1 LIQFHRSVR
10 MAARRTQRNSSP
22 IALQDFLGSTQ
33 PFALL
38 SFSSGSRGFGRN
50 ADMSSAAKFFQIIQ
64 ARDTA
69 AVKRMLAAEPEL
81 ASARNEKGQSALL
94 LTVYSGNKELRDVLL
109 ARGVPLELH
118 EAAAL
123 GQLER
128 VKQLVEEMPS
138 QAKGYSPDGFPV
150 IALAAVFGHL
160 EAVEYL
166 FGKGADINAAATNGT
181 DYNALTGAVAS
192 GHTALVS
199 WLLANGADP
208 NYRYGAGYSPL
219 LTAVANGHLGIVSI
233 LLASG
238 ADLDAKTNDG
248 KTALSF
254 AQERG
259 HAEVAEFL
267 RSHGAA

>member
-1 LIQFHRSVR
+1 
-10 MAARRTQRNSSP
+10 
-22 IALQDFLGSTQ
+22 
-33 PFALL
+33 
-38 SFSSGSRGFGRN
+38 
-50 ADMSSAAKFFQIIQ
+50 MSSTAQFFKVIQ

-94 LTVYSGNKELRDVLL
+94 LTVYGGNKELCDMLL
-109 ARGVPLELH
+109 AQRVPLELH

-123 GQLER
+123 GRLER
-128 VKQLVEEMPS
+128 VKQLVEEMPT
-138 QAKGYSPDGFPV
+138 QAKTYSPDGFAV

-160 EAVEYL
+160 EVTEYL
-166 FGKGADINAAATNGT
+166 FEKGADVNAAATNGT
-181 DYNALTGAVAS
+181 GYNALTGAVAS

-219 LTAVANGHLGIVSI
+219 LTAAANGHLGIVSI

-238 ADLDAKTNDG
+238 ADLQAETNDG

>member
-1 LIQFHRSVR
+1 MKPCAKTAL
-10 MAARRTQRNSSP
+10 AAELRV
-22 IALQDFLGSTQ
+22 AKFLGIKQ

-38 SFSSGSRGFGRN
+38 SLFLYTERIRSRAG
-50 ADMSSAAKFFQIIQ
+50 MSNAAKFFQVIQ
-64 ARDTA
+64 TRDTA
-69 AVKRMLAAEPEL
+69 AAKRMLSAEPEL

-94 LTVYSGNKELRDVLL
+94 LTAYSGNQELCDVLL
-109 ARGVPLELH
+109 AGGGPLELH

-123 GQLER
+123 GRLER
-128 VKQLVEEMPS
+128 VKQLVEEMPVE
-138 QAKGYSPDGFPV
+138 AKTYSPDGFPV
-150 IALAAVFGHL
+150 FALAAVFGHL
-160 EAVEYL
+160 EVAEYL
-166 FGKGADINAAATNGT
+166 FGKGADVNAAATNGT
-181 DYNALTGAVAS
+181 GYNALTGAVAS

-208 NYRYGAGYSPL
+208 NYRYGSGYSPL
-219 LTAVANGHLGIVSI
+219 ITAAANGHLGIVSI

-238 ADLDAKTNDG
+238 ADLQANTNDG
-248 KTALSF
+248 KTALGF

>member
-1 LIQFHRSVR
+1 
-10 MAARRTQRNSSP
+10 
-22 IALQDFLGSTQ
+22 
-33 PFALL
+33 
-38 SFSSGSRGFGRN
+38 
-50 ADMSSAAKFFQIIQ
+50 MSSAAKFFQVIQ

-69 AVKRMLAAEPEL
+69 AVKRMLAAEPQL

-94 LTVYSGNKELRDVLL
+94 LALYSGNKELCDALE
-109 ARGVPLELH
+109 AQGIPLELH

-123 GQLER
+123 GRLER
-128 VKQLVEEMPS
+128 VKQLVEEMPT
-138 QAKGYSPDGFPV
+138 QAKTYSPDGFAV

-160 EAVEYL
+160 EVTEYL
-166 FGKGADINAAATNGT
+166 FEKGADVNAAATNGT
-181 DYNALTGAVAS
+181 GYNALTGAVAS

-219 LTAVANGHLGIVSI
+219 LTAAANGHLGIVSI

-238 ADLDAKTNDG
+238 ADLQAETNDG